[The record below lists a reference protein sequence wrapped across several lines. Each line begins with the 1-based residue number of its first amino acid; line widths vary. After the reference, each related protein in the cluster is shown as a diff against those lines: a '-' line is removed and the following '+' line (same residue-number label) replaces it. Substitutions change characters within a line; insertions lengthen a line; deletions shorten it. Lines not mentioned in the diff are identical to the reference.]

1 MVGSRR
7 LQPHKPSVDGLLLLD
22 KKSGITS
29 HDAVEKFRRRSKIKK
44 VGHTGT
50 LDPLATGLLV
60 LCVGKATRLQAYLM
74 GMEKTYEGVIQFG
87 WATDSYDAA
96 GEPVGETDEVNVE
109 HLDFAEDEPVR
120 AACRSS
126 SNAASVEHLD
136 FATLVAPFIGPLEQM
151 PPQFSAKK
159 VGGVR
164 AYELARKGEVA
175 ALTPKSVTVY
185 EFEIVSVTG
194 STARFRIRSSA
205 GTYVRSLAHDLGAAA
220 GIPAHLKELRRTAI
234 GNFRISDALPYDTLE
249 NAPVEELLS
258 PPWFQSLSE
267 VELPLPKLRIDWGQQ
282 GKLMRG
288 QSIIMTPPVAVKT
301 TDLLALGNPEDRLIA
316 IGEVV
321 NVLREGGPVEVRP
334 KVVLAG

>member
-1 MVGSRR
+1 MQTP
-7 LQPHKPSVDGLLLLD
+7 QPKVDGLLLLD
-22 KKSGITS
+22 KKTGITS

-87 WATDSYDAA
+87 WATDSYDAV
-96 GEPVGETDEVNVE
+96 GEPVGETNEVNVE
-109 HLDFAEDEPVR
+109 HIDFAP
-120 AACRSS
+120 
-126 SNAASVEHLD
+126 LI
-136 FATLVAPFIGPLEQM
+136 APFLGAIEQM

-159 VGGVR
+159 IGGVR

-175 ALTPKSVTVY
+175 ALTPKAITVY
-185 EFEIVSVTG
+185 EFEIVNVTG

-205 GTYVRSLAHDLGAAA
+205 GTYVRSLAHDLGTAA
-220 GIPAHLKELRRTAI
+220 GVPAHLKELRRTAI

-249 NAPVEELLS
+249 NAAVEELLS
-258 PPWFQSLSE
+258 PPWFQSLSD

-288 QSIIMTPPVAVKT
+288 QSIIMTPSVAVAAG
-301 TDLLALGNPEDRLIA
+301 DLLALGNPEDRLIA
-316 IGEVV
+316 IGEVA

>member
-1 MVGSRR
+1 M
-7 LQPHKPSVDGLLLLD
+7 QPPRARVDGLLLVD
-22 KKSGITS
+22 KKTGITS
-29 HDAVEKFRRRSKIKK
+29 HDVVEKFRRRSHIKK

-74 GMEKTYEGVIQFG
+74 GMEKVYEGVIQFG

-96 GEPVGETDEVNVE
+96 GTPAGEPKEVNVE
-109 HLDFAEDEPVR
+109 HIDFTP
-120 AACRSS
+120 
-126 SNAASVEHLD
+126 LI
-136 FATLVAPFIGPLEQM
+136 TPFLGAIEQM

-185 EFEIVSVTG
+185 EFEIISVTG
-194 STARFRIRSSA
+194 STARFRVRSSA
-205 GTYVRSLAHDLGAAA
+205 GTYVRSLAHELGEAA
-220 GIPAHLKELRRTAI
+220 GVPAHLKELRRTAI
-234 GNFRISDALPYDTLE
+234 GNFKIEDALSYEALE
-249 NAPVEELLS
+249 NAPPEQLMT
-258 PPWFQSLSE
+258 PPHFQSLSD
-267 VELPLPKLRIDWGQQ
+267 VELPLPRLRIDWSQQ

-288 QSIIMTPPVAVKT
+288 QPIIMTPPEAVRAG
-301 TDLLALGNPEDRLIA
+301 DLLALGNPEDQLVV
-316 IGEVV
+316 IGEVI
-321 NVLREGGPVEVRP
+321 NILREGGPVEVRP

>member
-1 MVGSRR
+1 M
-7 LQPHKPSVDGLLLLD
+7 QPPRARVDGLLLVD
-22 KKSGITS
+22 KKTGITS
-29 HDAVEKFRRRSKIKK
+29 HDVVEKFRRRSHIKK

-74 GMEKTYEGVIQFG
+74 GMEKVYEGIIQFG

-96 GEPVGETDEVNVE
+96 GTPAGEPKEVNVE
-109 HLDFAEDEPVR
+109 HIDFTP
-120 AACRSS
+120 
-126 SNAASVEHLD
+126 LI
-136 FATLVAPFIGPLEQM
+136 APFLGAIEQM

-159 VGGVR
+159 VNGVR

-185 EFEIVSVTG
+185 EFEIINVTG
-194 STARFRIRSSA
+194 STARFRVRSSA
-205 GTYVRSLAHDLGAAA
+205 GTYVRSLAHELGEAA
-220 GIPAHLKELRRTAI
+220 GVPAHLKELRRTAI
-234 GNFRISDALPYDTLE
+234 GNFRIEDALSYEALE
-249 NAPVEELLS
+249 NAPPEQLMT
-258 PPWFQSLSE
+258 PPHFQSLSD
-267 VELPLPKLRIDWGQQ
+267 VELPLPRLRIDWSQQ

-288 QSIIMTPPVAVKT
+288 QPIIMTPPEAVRAG
-301 TDLLALGNPEDRLIA
+301 DLLALGNPEDQLVV

-321 NVLREGGPVEVRP
+321 NILREGGPVEVRP

>member
-1 MVGSRR
+1 MQTP
-7 LQPHKPSVDGLLLLD
+7 QPKVDGLLLLD

-96 GEPVGETDEVNVE
+96 GEPAGETNEVNVE
-109 HLDFAEDEPVR
+109 HLDFA
-120 AACRSS
+120 S
-126 SNAASVEHLD
+126 
-136 FATLVAPFIGPLEQM
+136 LVAPFIGAIEQM

-175 ALTPKSVTVY
+175 ALTPKAITVY

-194 STARFRIRSSA
+194 STVRFRVRSSA
-205 GTYVRSLAHDLGAAA
+205 GTYVRSLAHDLGVAA
-220 GIPAHLKELRRTAI
+220 GVPAHLKELRRTAI
-234 GNFRISDALPYDTLE
+234 GNFHVSDSLPPEMLE
-249 NAPVEELLS
+249 NAPIEQILS
-258 PPWFQSLSE
+258 PPYFQSLSE

-288 QSIIMTPPVAVKT
+288 QPIIMTPSVAVASA
-301 TDLLALGNPEDRLIA
+301 DLLALGNPEDKLIA

>member
-1 MVGSRR
+1 MQTP
-7 LQPHKPSVDGLLLLD
+7 QPKVDGLLLLD
-22 KKSGITS
+22 KKAGITS
-29 HDAVEKFRRRSKIKK
+29 HDAVETFRRRSKIKK

-96 GEPVGETDEVNVE
+96 GEPMGEKNEVNVE
-109 HLDFAEDEPVR
+109 HIDFAP
-120 AACRSS
+120 
-126 SNAASVEHLD
+126 LI
-136 FATLVAPFIGPLEQM
+136 APFLGAIEQM

-159 VGGVR
+159 INGVR

-175 ALTPKSVTVY
+175 ALTPKAITVY
-185 EFEIVSVTG
+185 EFEIVNVTG

-220 GIPAHLKELRRTAI
+220 GVPAHLKELRRTAI
-234 GNFRISDALPYDTLE
+234 GNFRISDALPYETLE
-249 NAPVEELLS
+249 NAPLEELLS

-288 QSIIMTPPVAVKT
+288 QSIIMTPSAAVAAG
-301 TDLLALGNPEDRLIA
+301 DLLALGNPEDRLIA

>member
-1 MVGSRR
+1 MNPN
-7 LQPHKPSVDGLLLLD
+7 QPRIDGLVLVD

-29 HDAVEKFRRRSKIKK
+29 HDAVETFRRRSKIKK

-74 GMEKTYEGVIQFG
+74 GMEKTYEGTIQFG
-87 WATDSYDAA
+87 WATDSYDAEGTPA
-96 GEPVGETDEVNVE
+96 GEAREVNVE
-109 HLDFAEDEPVR
+109 HIDFQP
-120 AACRSS
+120 
-126 SNAASVEHLD
+126 
-136 FATLVAPFIGPLEQM
+136 LVTPFLGEIEQM

-175 ALTPKSVTVY
+175 ALTPKKVTVY
-185 EFEIVSVTG
+185 EFEIASVSG
-194 STARFRIRSSA
+194 STLRFRIRSSA
-205 GTYVRSLAHDLGAAA
+205 GTYVRSLAHELGAAA
-220 GIPAHLKELRRTAI
+220 GVPAHLKELRRTAI
-234 GNFRISDALPYDTLE
+234 GTFKVDDAIPFARLE
-249 NAPVEELLS
+249 TAPVEEILA
-258 PPWFQSLSE
+258 PPFYQPLHD
-267 VELPLPKLRIDWGQQ
+267 VDLPLEKLRIDWSQQ

-288 QSIIMTPPVAVKT
+288 QSVILTPSVGVKVG
-301 TDLLALGNPEDRLIA
+301 DLLALGNPHDQLVA

-321 NVLREGGPVEVRP
+321 NVLREGGPVEVKP

>member
-1 MVGSRR
+1 

-22 KKSGITS
+22 KKTGITS

-96 GEPVGETDEVNVE
+96 GEPVGDKNEVNVE
-109 HLDFAEDEPVR
+109 HIDFAPL
-120 AACRSS
+120 
-126 SNAASVEHLD
+126 VE
-136 FATLVAPFIGPLEQM
+136 PFIGPLQQM

-159 VGGVR
+159 VNGVR

-249 NAPVEELLS
+249 NAPLEELLS
-258 PPWFQSLSE
+258 PPWFQSLSD

-288 QSIIMTPPVAVKT
+288 QSIIMTPSVTVHAS
-301 TDLLALGNPEDRLIA
+301 DLLALGNPEDRLIA